1 MYLDITIKLVIG
13 LVLVILV
20 LRLMGRKELAQI
32 TPLDLIFVTTVS
44 ELLGGAALGEE
55 VNPGHLV
62 FVLFLWFGLIYL
74 LEHLTKFKKAREVV
88 EGEPTVLIRNG
99 VVNKYVMHKER
110 LTMDDIEA
118 QLRSKGIFDLH
129 EVELAILEVSGQIS
143 VKRKNNM

>member
-55 VNPGHLV
+55 DNPGHLV
-62 FVLFLWFGLIYL
+62 FVFFWWSGLIYL
-74 LEHLTKFKKAREVV
+74 LEHLTKYRRMREVD
-88 EGEPTVLIRNG
+88 EGEREVLIRHG
-99 VVNKYVMHKER
+99 VV
-110 LTMDDIEA
+110 
-118 QLRSKGIFDLH
+118 
-129 EVELAILEVSGQIS
+129 
-143 VKRKNNM
+143 

>member
-55 VNPGHLV
+55 VKLGHLV
-62 FVLFLWFGLIYL
+62 FVLSLWFGLIYA
-74 LEHLTKFKKAREVV
+74 LEQLTKYKRMREVV
-88 EGEPTVLIRNG
+88 EVEPTVLIRNG
-99 VVNKYVMHKER
+99 IVNKYVMNKER
-110 LTMDDIEA
+110 MTMNDIEA
-118 QLRSKGIFDLH
+118 QLRSKVVFDFH
-129 EVELAILEVSGQIS
+129 EVEIAILEVSGKIS
-143 VKRKNNM
+143 VKRK